1 MTPFTDNIYFKRAL
15 IGEKPRLAYLIG
27 ETQSL
32 KIYSREKIKIEN
44 TSKFLKISL
53 YSLWMLSTD
62 SRVTAITFKI
72 IKREKN

>member
-1 MTPFTDNIYFKRAL
+1 MIPFTDNMYFKRDL
-15 IGEKPRLAYLIG
+15 LGETSRFAYLIG

-32 KIYSREKIKIEN
+32 KIYSIEKTKIEN
-44 TSKFLKISL
+44 TSKFLKINL
-53 YSLWMLSTD
+53 ESLWKLSTD

>member
-1 MTPFTDNIYFKRAL
+1 MIPFTENMYFKRAL
-15 IGEKPRLAYLIG
+15 LGETSRFAYLIG

-32 KIYSREKIKIEN
+32 KIYSIEKTKIEN
-44 TSKFLKISL
+44 ISKFLKINL

>member
-1 MTPFTDNIYFKRAL
+1 MIPFTDKMYLKRAL
-15 IGEKPRLAYLIG
+15 LDDKLRLAYLIG

-32 KIYSREKIKIEN
+32 KIYSREKMQIEN
-44 TSKFLKISL
+44 ISKFLKINL

>member
-1 MTPFTDNIYFKRAL
+1 MIPFTDNMYFKRAL

-32 KIYSREKIKIEN
+32 KTYSKEKMQIEN

-53 YSLWMLSTD
+53 YSL
-62 SRVTAITFKI
+62 
-72 IKREKN
+72 

>member
-1 MTPFTDNIYFKRAL
+1 MIPFTDNMYFKRAL
-15 IGEKPRLAYLIG
+15 KGEKPRLAYLIG

-32 KIYSREKIKIEN
+32 KIYSREKIQIEN